1 MPKLS
6 FERRVPHAPERM
18 FALVADLEDYPRFIP
33 NCSAMSVR
41 PAGEPD
47 TVLAEMTIR
56 FGPITQSYLSR
67 VTLDREG
74 MAIRAVAQRGLFRH
88 LDSTWRF
95 EPEGEGTLIR
105 FDIDFKI
112 ANPLIAAVAEPAF
125 GQKQDEIMNAF
136 VAEASRRFASAP

>member
-1 MPKLS
+1 MPKLG

-33 NCSAMSVR
+33 NCSAMAVR
-41 PAGEPD
+41 PTSEAD
-47 TVLAEMTIR
+47 TVAAEMTIR

-67 VTLDREG
+67 VSLDPE
-74 MAIRAVAQRGLFRH
+74 ALTIRAVAERGLFRH
-88 LDSTWRF
+88 LDSVWRF
-95 EPEGEGTLIR
+95 EPDGPGTRIH

-136 VAEASRRFASAP
+136 VTEANRRFA